1 MEDSVENNK
10 SAAQRGH
17 ALAFII
23 KTKNTSSSGWAAKR
37 VVKKNYFEQRDNSFC
52 VYVS

>member
-1 MEDSVENNK
+1 MENSVENNK

-17 ALAFII
+17 TLALII
-23 KTKNTSSSGWAAKR
+23 KTKNTSSEWAAKR
-37 VVKKNYFEQRDNSFC
+37 GEKNYFEQRDNSFC

>member
-1 MEDSVENNK
+1 MENSVENNK

-17 ALAFII
+17 ALAFVI

-37 VVKKNYFEQRDNSFC
+37 GEKNYFEQRDNSFC